1 MINDKL
7 DNIMRKLDTIL
18 AFHDEGM
25 PLAHSSPDLLP
36 LFPLKS
42 TADLKTFCENLDKDE
57 DLRKQFV
64 SVSYTM
70 EIICII
76 EFVLFFY

>member
-1 MINDKL
+1 MQMMNSKL
-7 DNIMRKLDTIL
+7 DNVMRKLNIIL
-18 AFHDEGM
+18 AFHDEEM

-36 LFPLKS
+36 LFPLKYK
-42 TADLKTFCENLDKDE
+42 ADFKTFCENLEKDE

-64 SVSYTM
+64 STT

-76 EFVLFFY
+76 VFVLFFY

>member
-1 MINDKL
+1 MINGKL

-18 AFHDEGM
+18 AFHDKGM

-42 TADLKTFCENLDKDE
+42 TADLKTFCENLEKDE

-64 SVSYTM
+64 SYTTEM
-70 EIICII
+70 ICII
-76 EFVLFFY
+76 EFVLFFC